1 MREREI
7 AYTDFSERKKY
18 SGYNTGTAA
27 YDINFEKRIQ
37 EENKRILMEER
48 RKKRIKM
55 ERAEARLNAKQLV
68 MLAASAVIFCAG
80 CIVSII
86 GVSSVAEMRYSIQ
99 QLRNDLS
106 TIQNENI
113 VLSSEIS
120 DTINLEYIE
129 DRAINELGMTEPQSY
144 QIRTITVPEQSY
156 TVQYDDDSQ
165 DNVKVDEELVKEFFS
180 NVRKD

>member
-18 SGYNTGTAA
+18 SGYNAGTAA

-68 MLAASAVIFCAG
+68 MLAASAV
-80 CIVSII
+80 IVSII

-165 DNVKVDEELVKEFFS
+165 DNVKVDAELVKEFFS

>member
-1 MREREI
+1 
-7 AYTDFSERKKY
+7 
-18 SGYNTGTAA
+18 
-27 YDINFEKRIQ
+27 
-37 EENKRILMEER
+37 MEER

-120 DTINLEYIE
+120 DTINIE

-165 DNVKVDEELVKEFFS
+165 DNVKVDAELVKEFFS

>member
-1 MREREI
+1 
-7 AYTDFSERKKY
+7 
-18 SGYNTGTAA
+18 
-27 YDINFEKRIQ
+27 
-37 EENKRILMEER
+37 
-48 RKKRIKM
+48 
-55 ERAEARLNAKQLV
+55 
-68 MLAASAVIFCAG
+68 
-80 CIVSII
+80 
-86 GVSSVAEMRYSIQ
+86 MRYSIQ

-165 DNVKVDEELVKEFFS
+165 DNVKVDAELVKEFFS

>member
-1 MREREI
+1 M
-7 AYTDFSERKKY
+7 
-18 SGYNTGTAA
+18 
-27 YDINFEKRIQ
+27 
-37 EENKRILMEER
+37 
-48 RKKRIKM
+48 
-55 ERAEARLNAKQLV
+55 
-68 MLAASAVIFCAG
+68 
-80 CIVSII
+80 
-86 GVSSVAEMRYSIQ
+86 
-99 QLRNDLS
+99 
-106 TIQNENI
+106 QNENI

-165 DNVKVDEELVKEFFS
+165 DNVKVDAELVKEFFS